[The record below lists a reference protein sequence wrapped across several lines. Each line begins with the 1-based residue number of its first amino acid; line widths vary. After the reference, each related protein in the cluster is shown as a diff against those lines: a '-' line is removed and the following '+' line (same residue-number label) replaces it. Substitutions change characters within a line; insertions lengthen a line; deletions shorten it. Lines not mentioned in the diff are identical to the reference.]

1 MYQFYPRVRFYFRR
15 VDGGLELYRRD
26 REPKLSLFGNFIEKV
41 VKIKRF
47 EASGFAVFYHS
58 DSSAGVNDKDRCYIF
73 RHTSMIYFFT
83 KSSEYGLKR
92 IGFGCVGYATF
103 FVWLYKNSHLRGK
116 ISFCLAKYSLLSTT
130 SLFMWQK
137 DIFKMPFKNVC
148 KIQNCKRNDIF
159 INHFVLVFNQKI
171 KNTDTN

>member
-1 MYQFYPRVRFYFRR
+1 MCTSFTHESGSIS
-15 VDGGLELYRRD
+15 DESMGGSNCTVEI
-26 REPKLSLFGNFIEKV
+26 ETKLSQFGNFIEKV

-47 EASGFAVFYHS
+47 EAPGFAVFYHS

-103 FVWLYKNSHLRGK
+103 F
-116 ISFCLAKYSLLSTT
+116 CLVV
-130 SLFMWQK
+130 QK
-137 DIFKMPFKNVC
+137 
-148 KIQNCKRNDIF
+148 
-159 INHFVLVFNQKI
+159 
-171 KNTDTN
+171 